1 MFGLTLEEIIID
13 NENYTEIIE
22 KRLENIKD
30 KITEL
35 VKLINISNIRSD
47 NYAGR
52 VNNRKEK
59 KTRIKCIIVGL
70 KYV

>member
-22 KRLENIKD
+22 KRLVNIKD
-30 KITEL
+30 KITKL
-35 VKLINISNIRSD
+35 VKLINISNIRSN

>member
-30 KITEL
+30 GITEL
-35 VKLINISNIRSD
+35 VKLINISNIRSN

-59 KTRIKCIIVGL
+59 KTRIKCIIVRL

>member
-35 VKLINISNIRSD
+35 VKLINTSNIRSD